1 MEEKTIFNL
10 PMHEEML
17 VDYDEQVKTMRV
29 PNGWIYC
36 DPSPGGGAVFV
47 KDEDLFRILTEG
59 LRQARNTLGVCS
71 ELLPENQH
79 VKDGYIKVAESLERA
94 GG

>member
-10 PMHEEML
+10 PMHEVL
-17 VDYDEQVKTMRV
+17 VINSDCRIMRV
-29 PNGWIYC
+29 PNGWIYS
-36 DPSPGGGAVFV
+36 DAAIGGSSVFV
-47 KDEDLFRILTEG
+47 KDEDLFHILTEG

-71 ELLPENQH
+71 ELLPGNRH
-79 VKDGYIKVAESLERA
+79 VKDGYVKVAESLERA